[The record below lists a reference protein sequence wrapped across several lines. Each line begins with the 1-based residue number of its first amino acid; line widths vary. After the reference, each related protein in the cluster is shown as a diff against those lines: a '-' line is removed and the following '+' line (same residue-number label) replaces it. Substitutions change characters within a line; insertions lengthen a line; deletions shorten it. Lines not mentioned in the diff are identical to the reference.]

1 MRIQNPN
8 ESIHRRARN
17 SERVAML
24 VVQNIQLPCC
34 SKNILSLYFRLYG
47 ESEKHCSR
55 GYLCGKID
63 LEIRDFSNNERKK
76 GLKSMI

>member
-24 VVQNIQLPCC
+24 VVQNIQLPCI
-34 SKNILSLYFRLYG
+34 SGFMVKVKSIVAGDIFVVRFTWK
-47 ESEKHCSR
+47 SETFP
-55 GYLCGKID
+55 I
-63 LEIRDFSNNERKK
+63 KK
-76 GLKSMI
+76 EKKV